1 MVTLQSFELRCALI
15 DLKRN
20 LCRKMVNYIDTI
32 LYIFSL
38 NIAPNQREVS
48 SINCFVNSHFLIEI
62 WSFLTYKKGYCI
74 SFYIFYGSLR
84 REILCTYY
92 RVFSPILEIII
103 YTTNQMLKDIRMWY
117 TAALKQEQSHF
128 FFISCFKVDIFVCLA
143 GLSSLIRTI

>member
-20 LCRKMVNYIDTI
+20 LCRKKVNCIDTK

-62 WSFLTYKKGYCI
+62 WSFLTYKKVIAVLFI
-74 SFYIFYGSLR
+74 SFTALR

-117 TAALKQEQSHF
+117 MAALQQEQSHF

>member
-1 MVTLQSFELRCALI
+1 MCINWSKKKFVSEKGKLYLHNALYFQPQYCSQSKGGVIDKLFCKFTLPN
-15 DLKRN
+15 RN
-20 LCRKMVNYIDTI
+20 LK
-32 LYIFSL
+32 FSHV
-38 NIAPNQREVS
+38 Q
-48 SINCFVNSHFLIEI
+48 
-62 WSFLTYKKGYCI
+62 KGYCI

-117 TAALKQEQSHF
+117 MAALQQEQSHF

>member
-1 MVTLQSFELRCALI
+1 MCINWSKKKFVSEKGKLYWYNSLYFQPQYCSQSKGGVIDKLFCKFTLPN
-15 DLKRN
+15 RN
-20 LCRKMVNYIDTI
+20 LKFSHVQKRLLHFF
-32 LYIFSL
+32 LYL
-38 NIAPNQREVS
+38 LR
-48 SINCFVNSHFLIEI
+48 L
-62 WSFLTYKKGYCI
+62 
-74 SFYIFYGSLR
+74 LR

-117 TAALKQEQSHF
+117 MADLQQEQSHF